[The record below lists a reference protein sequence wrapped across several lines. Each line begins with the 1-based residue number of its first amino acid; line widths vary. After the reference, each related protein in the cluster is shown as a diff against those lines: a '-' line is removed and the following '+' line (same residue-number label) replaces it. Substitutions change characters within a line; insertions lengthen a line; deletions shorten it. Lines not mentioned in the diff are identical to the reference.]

1 MISRSRITLRLVTAS
16 VAAVAIA
23 ACASQTA
30 SRPVQTGRDV
40 AVTDEGVLRSY
51 DVGRARI
58 SIPGA
63 PRDTVL
69 VALQAIYT
77 NLGVEVTLLNPAT
90 GEIGNIKFSRVGRLG
105 DTPLSRYVSCG
116 MTATGVAAD
125 TYRVTMSLVSRVTA
139 DGSAH
144 GSTVSTQLAAY
155 AQDVG
160 TGTGRISCST
170 TGGLEARLDQ
180 MLVNR
185 FGG

>member
-1 MISRSRITLRLVTAS
+1 MRFGFVVTLRALAQP
-16 VAAVAIA
+16 VAALVIA

-30 SRPVQTGRDV
+30 SRPARTERDV
-40 AVTDEGVLRSY
+40 AVTEEGVLRSY
-51 DVGRARI
+51 DIGGVQI
-58 SIPGA
+58 SIPNA

-69 VALQAIYT
+69 SVLQAIYT
-77 NLGVEVTLLNPAT
+77 NLGIDVTLLSPVT
-90 GEIGNIKFSRVGRLG
+90 GEVGNIKFARVGRLG
-105 DTPLSRYVSCG
+105 DMPLSRLVNCG

-125 TYRVTMSLVSRVTA
+125 TYRVTMSLVSRVNANAST
-139 DGSAH
+139 G

-160 TGTGRISCST
+160 TGTGRVSCST
-170 TGGLEARLDQ
+170 TGVLESHVNQ